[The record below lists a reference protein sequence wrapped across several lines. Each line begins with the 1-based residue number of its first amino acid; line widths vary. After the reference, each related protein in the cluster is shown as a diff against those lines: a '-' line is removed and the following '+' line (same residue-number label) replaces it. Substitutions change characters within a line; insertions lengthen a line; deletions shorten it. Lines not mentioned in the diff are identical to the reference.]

1 MKILFIVAVA
11 NRKSLQLLSLRRKI
25 GVGNGGN
32 QAGIQPA
39 REECRH
45 GYVRDKLALNGIRH
59 QVTDFSRRGRKIIG
73 VVVVGQ
79 LPVGVQRQAGGVG
92 IVSCA
97 LAREQF
103 PHVLKNTAAG
113 VRPGPSS
120 STSAK
125 PLASMRGGTAGWASR
140 VFSSLP
146 KIRLSSAWV

>member
-1 MKILFIVAVA
+1 MVAGVEKIVHLADVGCIRAGLEFCRMKILFIVAVA
-11 NRKSLQLLSLRRKI
+11 NRKSLQLLSLRRKM

-97 LAREQF
+97 LAGEQF
-103 PHVLKNTAAG
+103 PHVLKNTAA
-113 VRPGPSS
+113 RRAPR
-120 STSAK
+120 A
-125 PLASMRGGTAGWASR
+125 
-140 VFSSLP
+140 
-146 KIRLSSAWV
+146 

>member
-1 MKILFIVAVA
+1 M
-11 NRKSLQLLSLRRKI
+11 

-79 LPVGVQRQAGGVG
+79 LPVARQGQVAGVG
-92 IVSCA
+92 LVDGA
-97 LAREQF
+97 LAGQQF
-103 PHVLKNTAAG
+103 PHVLKNTAA
-113 VRPGPSS
+113 RRAPR
-120 STSAK
+120 A
-125 PLASMRGGTAGWASR
+125 
-140 VFSSLP
+140 
-146 KIRLSSAWV
+146 